1 MPLTI
6 LNVAYPFA
14 PVGRDAVG
22 GAEQVL
28 SALDAAL
35 VESGHRSLVIACE
48 GSQVAGLHLP
58 VESERGPLDDLARR
72 RAWARHR
79 RAINNACDCFPID
92 LVHLHGVDFGAYCPA
107 SRATL
112 VTLHLPLSWYDPD
125 ALRPTRADL
134 WLNGVSP
141 SQTRS
146 APAEARL
153 LPPIENGV
161 DVEALTARH
170 AKRRFVLFLGRLCPE
185 KGPHVAIDAAGRAS
199 LPLIIAGQ
207 IFRYAE
213 HERYFAEE
221 IAPHLGVACRFVGPL
236 NFARKR
242 RFLSAAQC
250 VALPSFAQETSSLVA
265 MEALACGTP
274 VVAFR
279 AGALVDIVAHGR
291 TGFLVENAEEMAG
304 AMVEAATLDPD
315 TCREEARARFSKRRM
330 TAAYLDL
337 YARIARQPALSA

>member
-1 MPLTI
+1 
-6 LNVAYPFA
+6 
-14 PVGRDAVG
+14 
-22 GAEQVL
+22 
-28 SALDAAL
+28 
-35 VESGHRSLVIACE
+35 
-48 GSQVAGLHLP
+48 AGVHLP

-79 RAINNACDCFPID
+79 RAINNARDCFPVD

-107 SRATL
+107 SGATL
-112 VTLHLPLSWYDPD
+112 VTLHLPLSWYDPNS
-125 ALRPTRADL
+125 LRPARADL
-134 WLNGVSP
+134 WLNGVSQ

-153 LPPIENGV
+153 LPPIDNGV
-161 DVEALTARH
+161 DVEALAARCG
-170 AKRRFVLFLGRLCPE
+170 KRRFVLFLGRLCPE
-185 KGPHVAIDAAGRAS
+185 KGAHIAIAAARRAS

-207 IFRYAE
+207 TFRYAE

-221 IAPHLGVACRFVGPL
+221 IRPHLGPACRFAGPL

-242 RFLSAAQC
+242 RFLTAARC
-250 VALPSFAQETSSLVA
+250 VALPSLVPETSSLVA

-279 AGALVDIVAHGR
+279 AGALADIVAHGR
-291 TGFLVENAEEMAG
+291 TGFLVETAEEMAE
-304 AMVEAATLDPD
+304 AMIEAAALDPD
-315 TCREEARARFSKRRM
+315 TCREEARARFSNRRM

-337 YARIARQPALSA
+337 YARIACKQALRA